1 MQLMMIIIQDK
12 DSDGVVEALIQGGF
26 SVTRMASTGGFLR
39 QGNVTLMVG
48 VEREQINPV
57 IELLKPNCSSN
68 ETHRHAATIFVMDMP
83 EYLKI

>member
-1 MQLMMIIIQDK
+1 MKLMMIIIQDK

-48 VEREQINPV
+48 VEEEQTNSV
-57 IELLKPNCSSN
+57 IQLLKSHSSSN
-68 ETHRHAATIFVMDMP
+68 ESNRHAATIFVMNMP

>member
-1 MQLMMIIIQDK
+1 MKLMMIIIQDK
-12 DSDGVVEALIQGGF
+12 DSDNVVEALIQGGH

-48 VEREQINPV
+48 VEEEQTQPV
-57 IELLKPNCSSN
+57 LHLLKSHCSSN
-68 ETHRHAATIFVMDMP
+68 DINRYAATIFVMDMP